1 MAEPIEMPLGL
12 WTRVGTRKHVL
23 HGGAQSRYLA
33 NTSEPSMCGG
43 DADLFLKLLWPLVRQ
58 LVESRRDT
66 TLRFVFR

>member
-43 DADLFLKLLWPLVRQ
+43 DADLFLKLL
-58 LVESRRDT
+58 
-66 TLRFVFR
+66 